1 MARLRTPLCWG
12 APVILSVL
20 LTGLT
25 LVTKADT
32 TAPQPSVDTLPLT
45 TRLVA
50 EFYKKETALARA
62 LAKGNRVAAQA
73 LVDPDFE
80 LVAAAD
86 LGQSISFDAMA
97 NESAKTPHSLLIRE
111 MSVRDLGGLALVSF
125 YWDENDRLARKSVTW
140 TVVDAWKPGPDGW
153 KLKTRF
159 ISARGNPA
167 INPPGYRPEGKTIEK
182 RY

>member
-1 MARLRTPLCWG
+1 MAKLRTPFYWG
-12 APVILSVL
+12 APIILSIL
-20 LTGLT
+20 LMGLAFI
-25 LVTKADT
+25 TKADT
-32 TAPQPSVDTLPLT
+32 AQQPSAASTLPLT

-50 EFYKKETALARA
+50 EFYEKETALARA
-62 LAKGNRVAAQA
+62 LSKGDKPAAQA

-80 LVAAAD
+80 LVVATH

-97 NESAKTPHSLLIRE
+97 NESAKSPHFLLIRE

-125 YWDENDRLARKSVTW
+125 YWDESDRLARKSVTW

-159 ISARGNPA
+159 ISARGNPR
-167 INPPGYRPEGKTIEK
+167 INPPGYRSDGKEIEK